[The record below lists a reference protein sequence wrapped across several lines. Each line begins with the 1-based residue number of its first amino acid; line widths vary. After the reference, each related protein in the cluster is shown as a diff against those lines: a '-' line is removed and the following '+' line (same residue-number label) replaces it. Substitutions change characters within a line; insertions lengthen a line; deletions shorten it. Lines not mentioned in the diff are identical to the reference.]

1 MSLDNNVSSLESR
14 YLDSCKRHQA
24 LPNTAVVSWLHKAV
38 IQRINHQKCTIEV
51 FLDQLED
58 CDLSPVTDV
67 FLDVQCDAVDILCR
81 SPSVLNQESIL
92 SLINAAN
99 SKLEVIDF
107 QDASVRKDI
116 LCDILHGGLKC
127 HVMNLRF
134 NEFHAFNFA
143 GGFMLLHTLSLD
155 FCSSLSTLENDCF
168 VNMPNL
174 MRISLCGTRVANLW
188 TTSAA
193 LSRLNSLVEIRFQ
206 NCACCKNT
214 GSCPTLSRERRD
226 LACDRNVAEHTSEH
240 SKCQQTTISV
250 GNVESSIQDESPKFV
265 SVGDSLVNIHTHSIS
280 HNSIDD
286 RLIGKMSY
294 NLHGISSSGRSSN
307 AHPVSVGLSMLQIEV
322 SHAKLETEEDGES
335 PTSVLDL
342 DVKDSSIASKMK
354 VLENPSPICFENH
367 YREYMIASLPHLQ
380 VLDNIPIRLVD
391 RDMAKMVFSKYFEY
405 LPYKR
410 QHGESVSNIL
420 YMRETG
426 TSCGYHERSTIKKQ
440 SSSQKSKFFY
450 TRSICAAKFGSS
462 VWPVHLPM
470 SQICS
475 TLGEGSR
482 SLRPRQFEYHPSDAS
497 LMGFG
502 TLDGEVVVINHDKGS
517 LFKYIPALET
527 SNSAMAL
534 CWLNQHPAKLLAGFE
549 KGSLRLYDINQVT
562 TKVEDSRW
570 TSSTKF
576 YDDFDQLT
584 SVHVNSSDDKFLASG
599 YSRKLAV
606 YDLCTG
612 RRLQLLTDI
621 HRETINV
628 AKFANCSPH
637 LLVTS
642 SYDCDVKMWDL
653 RQKPTLPCYTS
664 SSSRGN
670 VMVCFSPDDLYL
682 LVSAVDNEVRQLLAV
697 DGRLHTRFEISST
710 GSSHN
715 FTRSYYMNGRDYIIS
730 GSSDESILRI
740 CCAQTGRRLRDVHLQ
755 DRTLGSSMYV
765 QSLRSDPFRHFHM
778 AVLAAYVR
786 PSSRWGIVKVNLLAS
801 SHHAKQDSESQD
813 FCPRF
818 GWGG

>member
-1 MSLDNNVSSLESR
+1 MSLDNVSGLEAR

-24 LPNTAVVSWLHKAV
+24 PPNTAVLSWIHKAV
-38 IQRINHQKCTIEV
+38 IQRINHRKCTIQV
-51 FLDQLED
+51 FLDQLGD
-58 CDLSPVTDV
+58 CDLSAVIDL
-67 FLDVQCDAVDILCR
+67 FLDVQCDAVDIRCR
-81 SPSVLNQESIL
+81 SPCALNQESIL
-92 SLINAAN
+92 SLINAAS

-107 QDASVRKDI
+107 QDASVWKDI
-116 LCDILHGGLKC
+116 LCDIFHGGFKC
-127 HVMNLRF
+127 HVTNLRF
-134 NEFHAFNFA
+134 NEYALNFS

-155 FCSSLSTLENDCF
+155 FCSSLSTLEDDCF
-168 VNMPNL
+168 VNLPNL
-174 MRISLCGTRVANLW
+174 MRISLCGTRIANLW
-188 TTSAA
+188 TISAA
-193 LSRLNSLVEIRFQ
+193 LSRLNSLVELRFQ
-206 NCACCKNT
+206 NCVCCKRT
-214 GSCPTLSRERRD
+214 GSCPSLSGERGD
-226 LACDRNVAEHTSEH
+226 IACDRNVAEHSSKH
-240 SKCQQTTISV
+240 SKSQQATISV
-250 GNVESSIQDESPKFV
+250 GNVESSIQDESPKLV
-265 SVGDSLVNIHTHSIS
+265 CAGNSLVNIHAHSIS

-286 RLIGKMSY
+286 GLISEVSY
-294 NLHGISSSGRSSN
+294 DLHGISSSGQSSD
-307 AHPVSVGLSMLQIEV
+307 AYPVSIGLSKLQIEV
-322 SHAKLETEEDGES
+322 SHAKLETEEDSES

-380 VLDNIPIRLVD
+380 VLDNLPIRHVD
-391 RDMAKMVFSKYFEY
+391 RDMAKTVFSKYFEY

-410 QHGESVSNIL
+410 QHRESVTSIL
-420 YMRETG
+420 HMRETG
-426 TSCGYHERSTIKKQ
+426 TSCVYHERSPVKKL
-440 SSSQKSKFFY
+440 SSSRKSKFFY
-450 TRSICAAKFGSS
+450 TRSACAAKFGSS

-470 SQICS
+470 SQICG
-475 TLGEGSR
+475 TVGEGSR
-482 SLRPRQFEYHPSDAS
+482 SLRPRQFEYHPSDSS

-502 TLDGEVVVINHDKGS
+502 TLDGEVVVINHEKGS

-534 CWLNQHPAKLLAGFE
+534 CWLNKHPSKLLAGFE

-562 TKVEDSRW
+562 TEVEDSLW

-612 RRLQLLTDI
+612 RRLQLFTDI

-628 AKFANCSPH
+628 AKFASCSPH

-642 SYDCDVKMWDL
+642 SYDRDVKMWDL
-653 RQKPTLPCYTS
+653 RQKPKLPCFTS

-715 FTRSYYMNGRDYIIS
+715 FTRSYYMNNRDYIIS

-740 CCAQTGRRLRDVHLQ
+740 CCAQTGRRLRDIHLQ

-786 PSSRWGIVKVNLLAS
+786 PSSPGTIVKVNLLPS
-801 SHHAKQDSESQD
+801 SHHTKEDSECQD